1 MITKDKYQ
9 FYSRYLIRGME
20 NFEFDTLLLPIVNDI
35 IEEIYIY
42 RKSQEVFVDLK
53 IKKAIK
59 KENWVKECN
68 SIQRECKS
76 LLDKVFYRLY
86 VRDFYLSR
94 IEYVHQKTSYLFA
107 GSNIGFGDITICDK
121 IDYYGD
127 SKKLSVDILKDFEKV
142 NINNPSYKYLSS
154 ILKIE
159 EKSHRFI
166 ALYQYLIENKTI
178 RDFVDWIKEENL
190 IEEYGIKI
198 LNNPDENYRHQ
209 NEELDELSY
218 LRTLIAHFNDQDA
231 EKYKREYEEMINRD
245 MRIII
250 KIIKAYK

>member
-107 GSNIGFGDITICDK
+107 GSNIGFPNVCNRQKSARICCVTPLSTVQ
-121 IDYYGD
+121 IRHGQSTLHTSPLSMD
-127 SKKLSVDILKDFEKV
+127 SYI
-142 NINNPSYKYLSS
+142 
-154 ILKIE
+154 
-159 EKSHRFI
+159 
-166 ALYQYLIENKTI
+166 
-178 RDFVDWIKEENL
+178 
-190 IEEYGIKI
+190 
-198 LNNPDENYRHQ
+198 
-209 NEELDELSY
+209 
-218 LRTLIAHFNDQDA
+218 
-231 EKYKREYEEMINRD
+231 
-245 MRIII
+245 
-250 KIIKAYK
+250 